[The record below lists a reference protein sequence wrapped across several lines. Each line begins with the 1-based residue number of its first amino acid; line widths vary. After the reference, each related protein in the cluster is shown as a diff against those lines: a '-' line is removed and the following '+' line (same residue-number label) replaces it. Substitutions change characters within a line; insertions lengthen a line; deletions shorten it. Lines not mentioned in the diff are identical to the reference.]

1 MFMECLFIY
10 ISMTWNIHIRFSWLH
25 AILIGNGSSKR
36 VSSAGRLW
44 RDDDGGLS
52 RSGPVW
58 IRKKSKHDF
67 PLLSYANWVAGIW
80 IWNWILS
87 WVILIW
93 ENWGKDSFCWVEW
106 LTLALNGAFKISYW
120 GWIMHNYNLQ
130 QAVKSQPSVD
140 RSSKVISFEWVTDC
154 NPFHF
159 YSSWIWIFC
168 VTPSLRSQPSEII
181 KFSLIPENS
190 PTLCRKSQ
198 NRN

>member
-1 MFMECLFIY
+1 MWSVSYPRSRWVRFPQMLEVWVGGRCVITAAGFSQSVLWPTIVCGVIEMFMECLFIY

-25 AILIGNGSSKR
+25 VILIGNGSSKR
-36 VSSAGRLW
+36 VSSTGRLRW
-44 RDDDGGLS
+44 RGDLF

-58 IRKKSKHDF
+58 IRKKSNHDF

-80 IWNWILS
+80 IWNWTLS

-130 QAVKSQPSVD
+130 QAVKSQPPRLTVH
-140 RSSKVISFEWVTDC
+140 
-154 NPFHF
+154 P
-159 YSSWIWIFC
+159 
-168 VTPSLRSQPSEII
+168 
-181 KFSLIPENS
+181 
-190 PTLCRKSQ
+190 KS
-198 NRN
+198 

>member
-1 MFMECLFIY
+1 MVGVVSALPVSSLPTVTGSVSRRSVCNYSCRVFGARSGQPLHCVRCDWNVYGMSFYLHFDDMEYSYSFFLA
-10 ISMTWNIHIRFSWLH
+10 

-36 VSSAGRLW
+36 VSSSAGRLL
-44 RDDDGGLS
+44 RDDDGGLF

-93 ENWGKDSFCWVEW
+93 ENWGKDSFCWIEW

-130 QAVKSQPSVD
+130 QAVKSQPPRLTVH
-140 RSSKVISFEWVTDC
+140 
-154 NPFHF
+154 P
-159 YSSWIWIFC
+159 
-168 VTPSLRSQPSEII
+168 
-181 KFSLIPENS
+181 
-190 PTLCRKSQ
+190 KS
-198 NRN
+198 